1 MCIHPETKW
10 TVTSS
15 LVHGCVMAIIKWDCI
30 LIFENYLTVR
40 DKQCRMIVEGVQVA
54 CFNQEICVVTPSF
67 LAWSFRDQCV
77 AKFWSIGFK
86 TNRKYFSLGIALTFS
101 WRSVDPD
108 SSQISN
114 SVSSSKVWSARTLE
128 QMTMSTAIFLLAW
141 SRFLANKLVH
151 HL

>member
-86 TNRKYFSLGIALTFS
+86 TTRKYFCLGIALTFFRKFG
-101 WRSVDPD
+101 RSGFESNIQQRIVFKSLLSLLTRTDDHVDSD
-108 SSQISN
+108 ISFGMTSIFSKQIN
-114 SVSSSKVWSARTLE
+114 
-128 QMTMSTAIFLLAW
+128 
-141 SRFLANKLVH
+141 
-151 HL
+151 